1 MQEPLVSGRKA
12 GRHRMRP
19 DDNIRGTTNQSV
31 LIFPAMT
38 PKVSNKKINFLFS
51 VNQVE
56 DILREASVRPVPFS
70 PPFVEGIA
78 WWQDAVVPVMSLE
91 ACLGME
97 TKGQKRTQRLMVVR
111 SAVTNTSGGRKLR
124 SMLRVDSAIRML
136 PLPSETIPVTADGW
150 LKKKYLVRGV
160 YEWER
165 DIIVVPHLEKLLS
178 G

>member
-1 MQEPLVSGRKA
+1 
-12 GRHRMRP
+12 MRP
-19 DDNIRGTTNQSV
+19 EDNLGGTTNQSV

-38 PKVSNKKINFLFS
+38 PRVSNKKINFLFS

-56 DILREASVRPVPFS
+56 DILRQAPVRPVPFS

-97 TKGQKRTQRLMVVR
+97 TAGPKRTQRLMVVR
-111 SAVTNTSGGRKLR
+111 SAVTNSSGGTRLR

-136 PLPSETIPVTADGW
+136 PLPSETISVTDDGW
-150 LKKKYLVRGV
+150 LPKKCLVRGI

-165 DIIVVPHLEKLLS
+165 EILVVPYLEKLLS
-178 G
+178 GSIEIEIQKNL